1 MDREQTRRSGE
12 VLKAL
17 GEEWRELVAGRE
29 GFLTEPKRAGL
40 LRRRV
45 VWGEMDS
52 MVREDLYLLSEV
64 ERSRGCWGCIRDGM
78 AN

>member
-1 MDREQTRRSGE
+1 MFGMDKKQTSKAGE

-29 GFLTEPKRAGL
+29 GFLTDPKRAGF

-52 MVREDLYLLSEV
+52 MVSGYYLWSGLCFPGILNL
-64 ERSRGCWGCIRDGM
+64 RGEEP
-78 AN
+78 

>member
-1 MDREQTRRSGE
+1 MDKKQTSRAGE

-52 MVREDLYLLSEV
+52 MVRQYYLWPELFFLGSLN
-64 ERSRGCWGCIRDGM
+64 SRRRE
-78 AN
+78 